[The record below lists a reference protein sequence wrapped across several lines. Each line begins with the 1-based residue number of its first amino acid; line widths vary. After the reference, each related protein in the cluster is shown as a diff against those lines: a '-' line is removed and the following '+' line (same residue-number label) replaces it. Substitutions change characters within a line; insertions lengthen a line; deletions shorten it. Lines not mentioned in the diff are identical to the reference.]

1 MRSFLK
7 DLQFPFFLFFNIQIR
22 AIRVCLVRSVSGLYA
37 DTASESGSTAA
48 LTCLFAVRGNRLIFR
63 LLPFS
68 LQERTGDT
76 AVQEIPGQD
85 LVQGSFSVGI
95 EIRIQ
100 TAGSE
105 GFHPD
110 IIVEVFAP
118 GIVEAAL
125 VINI

>member
-1 MRSFLK
+1 M
-7 DLQFPFFLFFNIQIR
+7 
-22 AIRVCLVRSVSGLYA
+22 CLVRSVSGLYA
-37 DTASESGSTAA
+37 DTAAESGGTAA
-48 LTCLFAVRGNRLIFR
+48 LTCLFAVRGDRFVFR

-76 AVQEIPGQD
+76 AVQEIPWQD
-85 LVQGSFSVGI
+85 LIQGSFSVGI